1 MKRFALVICMAFVII
16 LAGCTYS
23 QESLETARKSGYKE
37 GYDAGLQ
44 ESYDKGYDK
53 GYEEGYEEGYDK
65 GQDKGYEEGYEVGY
79 TKGRKGGYDQGYREG
94 YSALKPVSLPSS
106 GTVLSGKE
114 YHNESEITV
123 KASYGD
129 SYVVSLK
136 YTNGKEALTFFVRSG
151 ETVTIGVP
159 SAYLYVYFA
168 SGDTWYGY
176 GEGLMFGKDT
186 VYSKDDDPLDF
197 TKYTWEYTLYQV
209 TNGNFVETP
218 SNQDEFF
225 G

>member
-1 MKRFALVICMAFVII
+1 MKRIALVICMAFVIV

-23 QESLETARKSGYKE
+23 QDSLETARKSGYKE

-44 ESYDKGYDK
+44 EGYDKGHREGYQEGHSKGYDK
-53 GYEEGYEEGYDK
+53 GYKEGYNLALFHEEYNNGKTSGSD
-65 GQDKGYEEGYEVGY
+65 
-79 TKGRKGGYDQGYREG
+79 T
-94 YSALKPVSLPSS
+94 LKPVSMPSS
-106 GTVLSGKE
+106 GTVLSGQE

-123 KASYGD
+123 KASLGD

-136 YTNGKEALTFFVRSG
+136 YTNGKEAITFFVRSG
-151 ETVTIGVP
+151 ETVTIDVP

-176 GEGLMFGKDT
+176 GEGLMFGEDT
-186 VYSKDDDPLDF
+186 VYSKDDEPLDF

-209 TNGNFVETP
+209 ANGNFEETP

>member
-1 MKRFALVICMAFVII
+1 MALAIV
-16 LAGCTYS
+16 LTGCGYS
-23 QESLETARKSGYKE
+23 QDDLIEAQQNGYNL
-37 GYDAGLQ
+37 GYSAGR
-44 ESYDKGYDK
+44 
-53 GYEEGYEEGYDK
+53 EEGYDK
-65 GQDKGYEEGYEVGY
+65 GHKEGYQEGHSKGYEKGYKEGYNLAMFHKEYNNGKDSGSD
-79 TKGRKGGYDQGYREG
+79 TP
-94 YSALKPVSLPSS
+94 KPVSMPSS
-106 GTVLSGKE
+106 GTVLSGQE

-136 YTNGKEALTFFVRSG
+136 YTNGKEAITFFVRSG
-151 ETVTIGVP
+151 ETITIGVP

-176 GEGLMFGKDT
+176 GEGLMFGENT

-197 TKYTWEYTLYQV
+197 TQYTWEYTLYQV